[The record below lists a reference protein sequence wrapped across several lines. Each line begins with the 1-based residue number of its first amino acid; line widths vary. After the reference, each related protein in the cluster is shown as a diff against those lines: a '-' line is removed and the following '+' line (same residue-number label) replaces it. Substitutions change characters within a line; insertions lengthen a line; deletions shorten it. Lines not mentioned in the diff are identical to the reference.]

1 MAEIKDSNYTYI
13 TSIVSTFKPDI
24 IYIGISSAL
33 GWHSIEKITPNL
45 NQQYPPFLNKFDKK
59 LIILIDQCLEEK
71 LVLESKMDLTCVLKS
86 NKDEIKMRIFN
97 TSTNDKIIAL
107 NQHFYFDN
115 IIQRKFLFD
124 LISYTL
130 ETNTKMIV
138 NDYSGRD
145 IHYNYVEI
153 LDKFPKE
160 KILNSVLFDIT
171 QNDGG
176 CYFDFNDFPI
186 HYDDK
191 NNFIQF
197 RYKSLAELKKISMKK
212 FKVECLKR
220 ISWINY
226 ELTRQLRVL
235 QGEIAKEKHSHLFE
249 NQVNKIVNFISIIYT
264 SVKKEDISEDNIK
277 EALLQ
282 LLIDIC
288 NSLEVSS
295 DLINF
300 VQKNNYKQNI
310 VNESTG
316 PLKFMINDI

>member
-1 MAEIKDSNYTYI
+1 MAEMKDSNYNYI
-13 TSIVSTFKPDI
+13 TSIVSAFKPDI
-24 IYIGISSAL
+24 IYIGIASAL

-45 NQQYPPFLNKFDKK
+45 NQQYPPFLNRFEKK

-71 LVLESKMDLTCVLKS
+71 LVLESKMDLTCVHESREDK
-86 NKDEIKMRIFN
+86 IRIFN
-97 TSTNDKIIAL
+97 NDKCNDKIIAL

-115 IIQRKFLFD
+115 IIQKKFLFD

-160 KILNSVLFDIT
+160 QILNSVLFDIT

-176 CYFDFNDFPI
+176 CYFDFNHFPI

-197 RYKSLAELKKISMKK
+197 RYKSLSELKKISTKK

-235 QGEIAKEKHSHLFE
+235 LGEIAEEAHSHLFKE
-249 NQVNKIVNFISIIYT
+249 QVYRVINFLSIIYT
-264 SVKKEDISEDNIK
+264 SVKKEDVSEANIK

-288 NSLEVSS
+288 NSLDVSS

-300 VQKNNYKQNI
+300 VQNNNFKQNI
-310 VNESTG
+310 VNESIG
-316 PLKFMINDI
+316 PLKFMIDDN